1 MRSDGPTGKGAKMA
15 SKTYTYKCPQHVCV
29 DCQGDEV
36 AFVVTKG
43 QVRIA
48 ACKSLQAQGWGK
60 QPQVVDRYSNIGR
73 YLPTES
79 VGYIHKDGLVTIR

>member
-1 MRSDGPTGKGAKMA
+1 MA

-29 DCQGDEV
+29 DCHGDEV

-60 QPQVVDRYSNIGR
+60 QPQVVDHYSNIGR
-73 YLPTES
+73 YLPTEP
-79 VGYIHKDGLVTIR
+79 VGYIHKNGLVTIR